1 MYNFRKIYSSN
12 FHKVYFDTSFT
23 LLKVVALPET
33 ATFNDYTYKE
43 EFGHILTAAS
53 QFAPRFC
60 LINNAQDKFNLSAE
74 LQLWQHD
81 KFFSRLKEL
90 GISKSAMVISAEF
103 ILQSIQK
110 TAHPDAQDALI
121 PSQYFTN
128 EEDALL
134 WLIGSIKI
142 RSRKKII
149 S

>member
-12 FHKVYFDTSFT
+12 FHKVYFDTSFA
-23 LLKVVALPET
+23 LLKIVALPET
-33 ATFNDYTYKE
+33 ATFNDCTYKE
-43 EFGHILTAAS
+43 EFDHILTATS
-53 QFAPRFC
+53 QFTPRFC

-74 LQLWQHD
+74 LQLWQQE
-81 KFFSRLKEL
+81 KFFFQLKEL
-90 GISKSAMVISAEF
+90 GISKSATVISAEF

-110 TAHPDAQDALI
+110 TAHPDTQEALI

-134 WLIGSIKI
+134 WLVGSIKVK
-142 RSRKKII
+142 SRKKII